1 MARFPR
7 RIIFA
12 SIALTAAI
20 AIGWGAISRPTVS
33 ASVSVSPT
41 AADSAADVLDEDM
54 VPFQFRVPSGNP
66 SEVSCAQLQT
76 IIHQVDDTLA
86 YTPDDVEGGELV
98 DATLDWIDP
107 HGLWG
112 IAEDAPLGDFLS
124 QRKEDLRKSLHLST
138 CALSDEAGV
147 VTAAWATTLRNVLD
161 ESMRTSSGANAEV
174 AATDTLPTNIKART
188 IAEEIG
194 HRLGAIEKK
203 YGAPM
208 ERYIN
213 AARDH
218 FLPAIGDER
227 WGNVV
232 RAAIVRAYVPLVD
245 PHGAWAPL
253 DEEASLYEVEL
264 AANAP
269 HALFGHIVPTVIG
282 ARVERV
288 SSPFEEGD
296 VVLDIGSVEL
306 AGLPLEQLDQMS
318 YAIDTE
324 SSWKATVL
332 RRDKIVT
339 VHGGAHRDPAG
350 DRNSDDDAKIETSRI
365 PYGESEVVVV
375 AVHDVRDDLGDDI
388 ASLVRDIHSS
398 SSKPAGIVL
407 DLRGNGGGSTDGAAE
422 ALATF
427 LPGVTL
433 FPMKRRDGTIEVE
446 RAPEPPVEEQW
457 AGPVAAI
464 VDGGTASAAEMI
476 SGAFLAYER
485 GIVVGAPT
493 FGKGCAQ
500 EYLDDDTRNGVLRLT
515 TLVYALPNGDPVQRV
530 GLQPLVRLPF
540 EAKGGVGPNERE
552 ARLAHS
558 AKAWRGPDVRDPAH
572 KSWFTPWPANGGK
585 VGPCAE
591 EDLCRALRAIAPLSP
606 RHSPVAK
613 KP

>member
-1 MARFPR
+1 MSTSPKAPPGPLEH
-7 RIIFA
+7 
-12 SIALTAAI
+12 S
-20 AIGWGAISRPTVS
+20 S
-33 ASVSVSPT
+33 A
-41 AADSAADVLDEDM
+41 AADASTEALDDTL
-54 VPFQFRVPSGNP
+54 VPFQFRIPSGNP
-66 SEVSCAQLQT
+66 SEISCADLRA
-76 IIHQVDDTLA
+76 IVDQVDDTLA
-86 YTPDDVEGGELV
+86 YTPDDVGTRELV

-124 QRKEDLRKSLHLST
+124 QRGDDLKKSVHASS

-147 VTAAWATTLRNVLD
+147 VTASWTTSLRTVLD
-161 ESMRTSSGANAEV
+161 EAMRSPSTAGMET
-174 AATDTLPTNIKART
+174 AASDALPNNTKARSL
-188 IAEEIG
+188 AEEIG

-208 ERYIN
+208 DRYIKS
-213 AARDH
+213 ARDH
-218 FLPAIGDER
+218 FLPSIGEER

-264 AANAP
+264 ASNAP
-269 HALFGHIVPTVIG
+269 HSLFGHIVPTAIG
-282 ARVERV
+282 ARVESV

-296 VVLDIGSVEL
+296 VVLDIGNVDL

-318 YAIDTE
+318 YALDTE

-332 RRDKIVT
+332 RHDKIVQL
-339 VHGGAHRDPAG
+339 HGDTHPDASQ
-350 DRNSDDDAKIETSRI
+350 DRSVDDGSKIETSRV
-365 PYGESEVVVV
+365 PYGDGAVVVV
-375 AVHDVRDDLGDDI
+375 TIRDVRDDLGEEI
-388 ASLVRDIHSS
+388 AQLLRDINREPSR
-398 SSKPAGIVL
+398 PAGLVL

-422 ALATF
+422 ALGAF
-427 LPGVTL
+427 LPGVPL

-446 RAPEPPVEEQW
+446 RAPEPAEKERW
-457 AGPVAAI
+457 MGPVAAI

-485 GIVVGAPT
+485 GVVVGAPT

-500 EYLDDDTRNGVLRLT
+500 EYLDDDARSGVLRLT

-530 GLQPLVRLPF
+530 GLQPPVRIPF

-558 AKAWRGPDVRDPAH
+558 AKPWRGPDVRDPAH
-572 KSWFTPWPANGGK
+572 KSWPAPWPAHLGK
-585 VGPCAE
+585 VGPCTDD
-591 EDLCRALRAIAPLSP
+591 DLCRAIRAIAPQSP
-606 RHSPVAK
+606 RHSAVAK
-613 KP
+613 KH